1 MDIEIFK
8 NLFLER
14 LTKDSETQDSRKKE
28 FNQAIFDK
36 DRGYACFG
44 ETDLDM
50 IIDKFDLA
58 VKDYKRRNEK

>member
-1 MDIEIFK
+1 MDLDIFK
-8 NLFLER
+8 SLFLAR
-14 LTKDSETQDSRKKE
+14 LTTDSETQDSRKKE

-58 VKDYKRRNEK
+58 IKDYKRGNKK